1 MNIQAL
7 EVLATKFTNDDFKR
21 YDWMKEENRDHYYQ
35 NNLKEL
41 IAVKQ
46 ALLNGNYYTFVES
59 VAKSGMSRVIKIGYI
74 ADNKWQGVSDEIYKL
89 AGCDKNRRIS
99 GCGMDMLFAA
109 QYNLFRALCPEYTY
123 QKDMP
128 RYNSI

>member
-7 EVLATKFTNDDFKR
+7 ELLATKFTNDDFKR
-21 YDWMKEENRDHYYQ
+21 YDWMKEENREHYYQ

-41 IAVKQ
+41 IEVKQ
-46 ALLNGNYYTFVES
+46 ALLDGRYYTFVES
-59 VAKSGMSRVIKIGYI
+59 VTKSGMSRIIKIGYI
-74 ADNKWQGVSDEIYKL
+74 ANNKWQGVSDEIYKL

-109 QYNLFRALCPEYTY
+109 QYNLWNALCKELPY
-123 QKDMP
+123 QQMP